1 MSTTTVTT
9 QAELDAALTA
19 HRDDPDAEIYIDSPA
34 GVWLDITDT
43 GQAYVEACG
52 SASVRAWGS
61 ASVRAWDSASV
72 RASDSASVRA
82 SDSASVSA
90 CGSASV
96 SACGSASVR
105 ASGSASVRASDSAC
119 VRAWGSASVRAWGS
133 ASVRASKYVSVHLH
147 STRVTLD
154 GGVVIDMTGIDETD
168 PVQWAELH
176 AEVIDGEAVL
186 YKAVREDLQ
195 SAHGFAYPIGETV
208 ACEDWGDIRA
218 CGRGLHFSPQPWQAA
233 EYDSQA
239 VRFLE
244 VRVAVAELRPLNPDK
259 CKAPGCR
266 VVREVNVH
274 GAPVEPAAVTA

>member
-72 RASDSASVRA
+72 S
-82 SDSASVSA
+82 
-90 CGSASV
+90 
-96 SACGSASVR
+96 
-105 ASGSASVRASDSAC
+105 
-119 VRAWGSASVRAWGS
+119 
-133 ASVRASKYVSVHLH
+133 ASKYVSVHLH

-154 GGVVIDMTGIDETD
+154 GGVVIDMISIDETD
-168 PVQWAELH
+168 PVQWTELR
-176 AEVIDGEAVL
+176 AEVVDGEAVL
-186 YKAVREDLQ
+186 YKAVRNDLR

-208 ACEDWGDIRA
+208 ACTDWHDDGH
-218 CGRGLHFSPQPWQAA
+218 CGGGLHFSPHPWQAS

-239 VRFLE
+239 TRFLE
-244 VRVAVAELRPLNPDK
+244 VRVPVAELRPLDPDK

-274 GAPVEPAAVTA
+274 GVPVEASAVTA

>member
-1 MSTTTVTT
+1 VSTTTVTT

-34 GVWLDITDT
+34 AVWLDITDT
-43 GQAYVEACG
+43 GRAYVEACG
-52 SASVRAWGS
+52 SASVS
-61 ASVRAWDSASV
+61 AWD
-72 RASDSASVRA
+72 
-82 SDSASVSA
+82 
-90 CGSASV
+90 
-96 SACGSASVR
+96 SASVR
-105 ASGSASVRASDSAC
+105 ASGSASVRAWD
-119 VRAWGSASVRAWGS
+119 SASVSAWDS
-133 ASVRASKYVSVHLH
+133 ASVRASKYVSVRLH
-147 STRVTLD
+147 STRVTLA

-176 AEVIDGEAVL
+176 TEVVDGEAVL

-218 CGRGLHFSPQPWQAA
+218 CGRGLHFSPHPWQAA

-239 VRFLE
+239 TRFLE
-244 VRVAVAELRPLNPDK
+244 VRVAVADLRPLGPDK